1 MDLNTLPHF
10 ARSAPYLAR
19 GVATALRAVW
29 RHTDAPTLTRQL
41 SSVPPVWKNASEDNR
56 ADLLNAVVTALGTND
71 PTVVKAAVTVLTVL
85 DGPAFLSPHP
95 QAR

>member
-1 MDLNTLPHF
+1 M
-10 ARSAPYLAR
+10 
-19 GVATALRAVW
+19 
-29 RHTDAPTLTRQL
+29 DAPALTRQL
-41 SSVPPVWKNASEDNR
+41 LASVPPVWKNASEDNR

-85 DGPAFLSPHP
+85 DGPALPSPHP